1 MNWLR
6 LPISR
11 LCAVALMLCFGVLP
25 AAQAQY
31 VDCLPAE
38 TPSFAKPKSANRESV
53 VVFIHGLH
61 GDGGN
66 TWTATGT
73 FGGRIAAWP
82 CLLLA
87 DREVFRDSNVYLA
100 EYRSKAGR
108 TNPSVGEAAQDIAKD
123 LDTQGVLA
131 HTHITFVAHSMGGIV
146 LARMLT
152 DTGLITREQKSR
164 VRLVVFLGTPALPT
178 EAAAIC
184 GKFGVNAQCQEM
196 SDTGKMAALWQ
207 AWDRLEPR
215 LPAWC
220 VAEGA
225 NMTVPPW
232 LRVVPVESA
241 HRPCRVADLR
251 SVAQGLDHSDV
262 VKPESIEKRPHR
274 DLRHAFSTCVR
285 PRLTQTSGEASAA
298 DQRLAEAGSRWF
310 YELKDRL
317 LAETTDWTVPLEHS
331 LASTTEVKRFWYPAD
346 NNPSFDAD
354 RYDRLGTGAFVQ
366 AVRQALPDLLPPAEF
381 AWIAPVER
389 IGQRVPDSA
398 MDTLLRRFRDAG
410 GLRADD
416 VVLALKP
423 RPEVEG
429 QFLLLLRP
437 GSSNQPAGAPGAAF
451 GAIGIAVIPK
461 PVEGCRA

>member
-6 LPISR
+6 LPIFR
-11 LCAVALMLCFGVLP
+11 RCAAALLLGLGSLA

-38 TPSFAKPKSANRESV
+38 TPSFAKPRSAQRESV

-100 EYRSKAGR
+100 EYRSELGR
-108 TNPSVGEAAQDIAKD
+108 TNPSVAEAAQDIARD
-123 LDTQGVLA
+123 LETQGVLA

-152 DTGLITREQKSR
+152 AAGLLSREQRGR

-196 SDTGKMAALWQ
+196 SDAAKMAELWQ

-215 LPAWC
+215 PPAWC

-225 NMTVPPW
+225 NMTMPPW

-241 HRPCRVADLR
+241 HRPCPVAELR
-251 SVAQGLDHSDV
+251 SVAQGLDHSEV

-274 DLRHAFSTCVR
+274 DLRHAFSACVKH
-285 PRLTQTSGEASAA
+285 RLTLAASERSGT
-298 DQRLAEAGSRWF
+298 DLHLAEAGSRWF
-310 YELKDRL
+310 YDLKDRL
-317 LAETTDWTVPLEHS
+317 LAEETDWTLPLEQS
-331 LASTTEVKRFWYPAD
+331 LASTAEVRRFWYPAG
-346 NNPSFDAD
+346 NSPSFDAD

-366 AVRQALPDLLPPAEF
+366 AVRQALPELLRPAEF
-381 AWIAPVER
+381 AWIAPVGR
-389 IGQRVPDSA
+389 IGERVPDSA

-410 GLRADD
+410 GLRPDD

-437 GSSNQPAGAPGAAF
+437 GSSNNAAGGPAAAF
-451 GAIGIAVIPK
+451 GALGVAVIPK
-461 PVEGCRA
+461 PVEGCKA